1 MLRPPLK
8 YIFRNPG
15 SSKVEEELNEKEGE
29 WDEAEPEK
37 EEDSLRIK

>member
-1 MLRPPLK
+1 MFCPPLK

-15 SSKVEEELNEKEGE
+15 SSKVEEELDEKEGE

-37 EEDSLRIK
+37 EEDSLK